1 MTFTLRPYQQE
12 AVDATLAWF
21 RRHTEPAAIVL
32 PTGAGKSLVI
42 AELAR
47 LARGR
52 VLLLAHVKELV
63 AQNHAKYCALGLE
76 ADIFAAG
83 LQRKESHGKVV
94 FGSVQ
99 SVACNLD
106 QFRSEFSLL
115 IVDECHRISDDDD
128 SQYQQIIGHLR
139 QVNPQIRLLGLTATP
154 FRLGKGWI
162 YQFHYHGM
170 VRGDEK
176 ALFRDCIYELPLR
189 YMIKHGYLT
198 PPERLDMPVVQ
209 YDFSRLQA
217 QSNGLFSEA
226 DLNHE
231 LKKQQRITPHIV
243 SQIVEFAENRK
254 GVMIFAATVEHAR
267 EVTGLLPVGLAA
279 LITGETPGPERDRI
293 IEAFKAQA
301 YRYLVNVAVLT
312 TGFDAPHVDLIAILR
327 PTESVSLYQQIVGRG
342 LRLAPG
348 KTDCLILDYAGN
360 PHDLYAPEVGTPKGK
375 SDNVPVQ
382 VFCPACGFANTFWGK
397 TTADGTL
404 IEHFGR
410 RCQGWFEDDDGHRE
424 QCDFRFRFKNC
435 PQCNA
440 ENDIAARRCREC
452 DTILVDP
459 DDMLKAALKLKDAL
473 VLRCSGM
480 TLQHGGDEKGPWLKI
495 TYYDEDGADVS
506 ERFRLQTPAQRTA
519 FEQLFIRPHTRTPGV
534 PLRWITPADI
544 VTQQALLRHPDF
556 VVARMKGQYW
566 QVREKVFDYQG
577 VFVAPTSCVNYRKAE
592 VLIARVSFG
601 GYNAARF
608 CIRKADNP
616 PVAGSPVAGFI
627 YRETSMFT
635 INAEV
640 RKEQG
645 KGASRRLRAA
655 NKFPAIIYG
664 GAAAPVAIELDHDK
678 VWNMQDKAEFYSEV
692 LTVVVDGKEEKVKV
706 QAVQRHAFKPKLTH
720 IDFVRA

>member
-1 MTFTLRPYQQE
+1 MSFTLRPYQRE
-12 AVDATLAWF
+12 AVDATLRYF
-21 RRHTEPAAIVL
+21 RQHQTPAVIVL

-47 LARGR
+47 VARGR
-52 VLLLAHVKELV
+52 VLVLAHVKELV

-76 ADIFAAG
+76 ADIYAAG
-83 LQRKESHGKVV
+83 LSRKESQGKVV

-99 SVACNLD
+99 SVARNPEH
-106 QFRSEFSLL
+106 FRGAFSLL

-128 SQYQQIIGHLR
+128 SQYQQIISHLR
-139 QVNPQIRLLGLTATP
+139 SANPQLRLLGLTATP
-154 FRLGKGWI
+154 YRLGKGWI

-170 VRGDEK
+170 VRGDAK

-209 YDFSRLQA
+209 YDFSRLSA

-226 DLNHE
+226 DLNRE
-231 LKKQQRITPHIV
+231 LKNQKRITPHII
-243 SQIVEFAENRK
+243 SQIVEFAQTRK

-267 EVTGLLPVGLAA
+267 EVLGLLPADEAA
-279 LITGETPGPERDRI
+279 LITGDTPGPVRDELI
-293 IEAFKAQA
+293 TAFKDQR
-301 YRYLVNVAVLT
+301 YRYLVNVSVLT

-360 PHDLYAPEVGTPKGK
+360 PHDLYTPEVGSPKGK

-410 RCQGWFEDDDGHRE
+410 RCQGWFEDDDGTRE
-424 QCDFRFRFKNC
+424 QCDYRFRFKNC
-435 PQCNA
+435 PNCNA

-452 DTILVDP
+452 DQVLVDP

-473 VLRCSGM
+473 VLRCGGM
-480 TLQHGGDEKGPWLKI
+480 ALAAGADDKGEWLNV
-495 TYYDEDGADVS
+495 TYYDEEGADVS
-506 ERFRLQTPAQRTA
+506 ERFRFTTPAQRTA

-534 PLRWITPADI
+534 PLAWKTAADLLA
-544 VTQQALLRHPDF
+544 QQALLRHPDF
-556 VVARMKGQYW
+556 VVARKKGHYW

-577 VFVAPTSCVNYRKAE
+577 RYRRANE
-592 VLIARVSFG
+592 
-601 GYNAARF
+601 
-608 CIRKADNP
+608 
-616 PVAGSPVAGFI
+616 
-627 YRETSMFT
+627 
-635 INAEV
+635 
-640 RKEQG
+640 
-645 KGASRRLRAA
+645 LR
-655 NKFPAIIYG
+655 G
-664 GAAAPVAIELDHDK
+664 
-678 VWNMQDKAEFYSEV
+678 
-692 LTVVVDGKEEKVKV
+692 
-706 QAVQRHAFKPKLTH
+706 
-720 IDFVRA
+720 

>member
-52 VLLLAHVKELV
+52 VLVLAHVKELV

-99 SVACNLD
+99 SVARNLD

-170 VRGDEK
+170 VPGDEK

-267 EVTGLLPVGLAA
+267 EVTGLLPVGQAALNFLAACERPEVETRCRKNRATDCSLSPLLTLIVHRHPFRRRKGELSCVDGAVLLRFQLIAAA
-279 LITGETPGPERDRI
+279 LIILLDGAELMDSAVPTDVDR
-293 IEAFKAQA
+293 ELLEVAAAAFWRQHKI
-301 YRYLVNVAVLT
+301 
-312 TGFDAPHVDLIAILR
+312 IAIL
-327 PTESVSLYQQIVGRG
+327 LDI
-342 LRLAPG
+342 
-348 KTDCLILDYAGN
+348 IL
-360 PHDLYAPEVGTPKGK
+360 L
-375 SDNVPVQ
+375 
-382 VFCPACGFANTFWGK
+382 
-397 TTADGTL
+397 
-404 IEHFGR
+404 
-410 RCQGWFEDDDGHRE
+410 
-424 QCDFRFRFKNC
+424 
-435 PQCNA
+435 
-440 ENDIAARRCREC
+440 
-452 DTILVDP
+452 
-459 DDMLKAALKLKDAL
+459 
-473 VLRCSGM
+473 
-480 TLQHGGDEKGPWLKI
+480 
-495 TYYDEDGADVS
+495 
-506 ERFRLQTPAQRTA
+506 
-519 FEQLFIRPHTRTPGV
+519 
-534 PLRWITPADI
+534 
-544 VTQQALLRHPDF
+544 
-556 VVARMKGQYW
+556 
-566 QVREKVFDYQG
+566 
-577 VFVAPTSCVNYRKAE
+577 
-592 VLIARVSFG
+592 
-601 GYNAARF
+601 
-608 CIRKADNP
+608 
-616 PVAGSPVAGFI
+616 PVAGLVAGNQHKRRITGGIFQPGCRSLLNERVI
-627 YRETSMFT
+627 EPQCFT
-635 INAEV
+635 VRNQNA
-640 RKEQG
+640 
-645 KGASRRLRAA
+645 
-655 NKFPAIIYG
+655 
-664 GAAAPVAIELDHDK
+664 
-678 VWNMQDKAEFYSEV
+678 
-692 LTVVVDGKEEKVKV
+692 
-706 QAVQRHAFKPKLTH
+706 
-720 IDFVRA
+720 FVRLSHMPVE

>member
-52 VLLLAHVKELV
+52 VLVLAHVKELV

-99 SVACNLD
+99 SVARNLD

-267 EVTGLLPVGLAA
+267 EVTGLLPVGQAA